1 MPPFQVIEFVDPT
14 GQEIVHRK
22 PESGSGE
29 FRLGDQ
35 LVVQESQKAVIFR
48 DGKALDV
55 FEPGRHT
62 LATANLPLLSNL
74 LGAVFGKSP
83 FRVSV
88 VFVAM
93 KAFLNQG
100 WGTPQPIAL
109 RDSEF
114 GMVRLR
120 GFGTYAFRVNDVSLF
135 VNKVVGSQG
144 LYTTNDVVDYL
155 KSILLNAIAPAIA
168 NLKLSILDV
177 PSNYAKIRAG
187 VLALARDQFNDYGVE
202 LLDFNIESITPT
214 DETAKAIDER
224 AAMGAI
230 GDMRAYLQFKAA
242 RALGDAAAK
251 EAAPGADLTGA
262 GLGLGAGIGLGE
274 PGHASRGR
282 HRSSS
287 PGHHDRGGG
296 RPLPAG
302 LGG

>member
-1 MPPFQVIEFVDPT
+1 
-14 GQEIVHRK
+14 
-22 PESGSGE
+22 
-29 FRLGDQ
+29 
-35 LVVQESQKAVIFR
+35 
-48 DGKALDV
+48 
-55 FEPGRHT
+55 
-62 LATANLPLLSNL
+62 
-74 LGAVFGKSP
+74 
-83 FRVSV
+83 VSV

-114 GMVRLR
+114 CMVRLR

-262 GLGLGAGIGLGE
+262 GLGLGAGIGLGGALAGAVSQAMQAGAGTG
-274 PGHASRGR
+274 PAATCGSRWMMSWLPLRVGTSRPRRWGPSIASARAQWM
-282 HRSSS
+282 SS
-287 PGHHDRGGG
+287 
-296 RPLPAG
+296 
-302 LGG
+302 